1 MIFRKTTI
9 NDIKNV
15 MEIISEAQEYFKRN
29 GIDQWQNGYPNSD
42 TIYDDIKNNSSYVLE
57 DESKI
62 VATAMLSFEEDKT
75 YKNIYEGKW
84 LRDIGEYAVIHR
96 IAVSEKIKG
105 KGTAAKIIKLIEEK
119 CKEKNIKSI
128 KIDTHKDNISM
139 QRLLEKSGFK
149 YCGIIY
155 LEDGNERIAFE
166 KIT

>member
-1 MIFRKTTI
+1 M
-9 NDIKNV
+9 
-15 MEIISEAQEYFKRN
+15 
-29 GIDQWQNGYPNSD
+29 
-42 TIYDDIKNNSSYVLE
+42 
-57 DESKI
+57 
-62 VATAMLSFEEDKT
+62 
-75 YKNIYEGKW
+75 

-166 KIT
+166 KIIL